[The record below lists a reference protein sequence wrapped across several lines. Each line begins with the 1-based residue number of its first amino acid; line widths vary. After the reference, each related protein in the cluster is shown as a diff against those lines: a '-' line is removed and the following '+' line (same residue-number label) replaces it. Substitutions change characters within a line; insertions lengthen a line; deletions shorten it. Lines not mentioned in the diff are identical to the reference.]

1 MNEQNMQR
9 LWSSLGQLDSNF
21 TRTFD
26 EFQQDM
32 QDEGKRRRLH
42 SSLGKLDPKFT
53 RTYEEFSQD
62 MGFTSAQEN
71 IQQARE
77 TAQQAVV
84 QTNNQQQQGLEFE
97 NIVRPQDYEGEQSFY
112 NLSNDELQL
121 QIANYNTE
129 REQKREAKRKE
140 IEKRD
145 NSFFGRLRDAM
156 SAGQTGD
163 YQLAHQRDEM
173 EVEAVTLTPQEEE
186 RFRRLTQEQAY
197 RRQGEGSEY
206 KQLGQSIVDA
216 QNRLNAIRERD
227 GKNIDTGGADAYLDK
242 AMKLYTAPSMYGN
255 SNGFKNWAVGLG
267 DQLSDYDTWTAG
279 VTEMSRAINLNSIV
293 DKLNKKEELTDREE
307 AELEAFLLYGAVQD
321 ARQYD
326 LSTGYTVGK
335 GTAESI
341 PFMVEMFLTAGA
353 GAAAKRGIIEVARR
367 SGNKMLAERIA
378 RAFGEKITGETTKKI
393 LGKDV
398 RRATL
403 EKVEQGVVERVG
415 RQIGEDVLMTAF
427 MPTTWASVNE
437 DAIDK
442 KLSGEDYGFGDFMR
456 TFAGSTI
463 ETGTE
468 HWGGKIVDKA
478 LGKVMPLDK
487 IWGKTRWGKLL
498 TNDFIQSPLG
508 ETGEE
513 YVGAIANY
521 IRSYDPFYSD
531 KSNEQLRQ
539 EARQMFSIDGFT
551 QTFLTVLPMSVL
563 GGAVNVGVAKHN
575 ISQYQKSKADVISL
589 LQQSGAT
596 EEQAANIVLQIEG
609 AENSQ
614 GFSEKI
620 AQTIKTLNLQYLEQ
634 HPDATEEDAKKY
646 FKQIDKILGKYF
658 QSAAFLNE
666 LSGELTTAY
675 NGLTDEQ
682 KQQVQKDFYNAI
694 EQQAQ
699 EADER
704 IKALMQ
710 AKREKQE
717 QPTESTQTAEP
728 AQVEEKVEPTQTPT
742 PTPTPAS
749 AQQPTAT
756 EEKKSDKPQRIE
768 LRTMQVIVD
777 GAPVNVNIGG
787 SAVIEE
793 DGSIDFTNPQ
803 NRRLYL
809 TDSEGKPLGS
819 SITPAVQ
826 EAINE
831 QLRQGKQQ
839 NNQPAQEQAVV
850 ETADET
856 PTVQEQLQAL
866 GEQQTEPLTPEA
878 QQAVAEQAEEQ
889 RVQGVFEE
897 VSAQVGQKGS
907 SALRSLTPEQK
918 FIWSWRKDGGSLEKA
933 IANAKAHIEEA
944 QKIKDIEEREYEQEQ
959 WQRLID
965 KYSQQA
971 PISEETTSPIASVQP
986 TEAPAQQPEVPAQE
1000 TVEPTPQQP
1009 AKTVEQAPVV
1019 EEEKP
1024 NNEEKVDED
1033 LEEQQKSSNF
1043 ASVGG
1048 HLQVNIT
1055 QNAGDDSGKPNRADK
1070 WYKKLFDKFRKK
1082 GWNEKDRTAYNQAL
1096 QTLRSEDSSA
1106 EDKAKATAT
1115 IDEIEKRRK
1124 VQMNA
1129 LVSEALRG
1137 IDGVSNVQV
1146 NGGIGVYVIPS
1157 DQQSGKEKGVEVIE
1171 YTFTIDADVTQES
1184 EEAFRAAMAA
1194 IAEATKQDSFIVNYT
1209 DETEAQQGK
1218 HEKSAQVYAKLKRPL
1233 TATEK
1238 AELTALFS
1246 EFGQGVTITDTEIM
1260 ASNFS
1265 ETNPLATDEFC
1276 ALATFLIENYS
1287 NGTPTTT
1294 LLHRGRTSAIDKFR
1308 TLEGVQIQNG
1318 GSGVSV
1324 RGILSN
1330 SPILRYNYS
1339 TYYAARESNNTTGER
1354 SNYWYYE
1361 WDDNGSHPKYPAYTA
1376 IEGRVPNTNIL
1387 VSDLQ
1392 QRLENVYV
1400 ETEAS
1405 PDGSASAT
1413 VSLEDDD
1420 IAILLHPVKNHY
1432 PLVKVAR
1439 VVEEDGKRVYREI
1452 GTDKILSTDKGFWS
1466 EMEKEVVEQDG
1477 KQYVL
1482 INNGEASSKR
1492 RAIAV
1497 NSTEAQLAEIN
1508 RLNISN
1514 NSGLKGLIE
1523 LTKPKA
1529 QTEQVNNA
1537 SPYPADDMLKT
1548 PLIKGQKITIKDI
1561 LTLHGD
1567 MRKNKNDI
1575 MVAYTVYEQI
1585 QDMCEKM
1592 AREKCA
1598 QTIGVDENGKPK
1610 YTEEQVADMKKQY
1623 VEDIIGGLRKFSSN
1637 WNTLVKQSSL
1647 NELLKEKAV
1656 LDFIDPQLIEA
1667 YWQLQKV
1674 IFGKEQTDGDIPSL
1688 IFNPNGWSIKG
1699 TNWYNVKKKSKA
1711 NPLGMDAN
1719 MIRYIQ
1725 IVASIAREVQDFV
1738 EGTDNENNLFDLN
1751 QRLNL
1756 PWQVTRE
1763 AIDENRQ
1770 QEDNKTQHST
1780 LIEKV
1785 RNAAND
1791 KELTSISQNLPD
1803 RYYIRQYIEYTGSG
1817 AHNASVGT
1825 TDRLMPDDVR
1835 EFWREM
1841 DAKARQ
1847 LGYASFV
1854 DVKDAHHIEHKASAM
1869 AVNVGDGRTGED
1881 NPKLAKET
1889 AEDDY
1894 ADERKRIAEE
1904 GSKTEY
1910 ERKQIEQQIA
1920 ELEKQNERK
1929 IEQALVARERGN
1941 TELADFIQSQQREIA
1956 QQLYALRK
1964 QLGIEYSIDE
1974 EQKQTAQRKA
1984 QGERTVEVLRKAGA
1998 NISII
2003 DEADINSI
2011 VGEGTV
2017 RELKDKGGVVYGF
2030 TDGKQIWVV
2039 SERINPNTPIH
2050 EHTHLW
2056 VATFAQLQPKKWAE
2070 IVEVLKQT
2078 PEWQAIMENDNYAD
2092 IRGDEQAVASEAMAR
2107 LTGEYWSDSF
2117 WGHTRLD
2124 DSIEQKTLSVRVRTA
2139 FRAFWEQ
2146 VCNWLDQK
2154 INRRDKEFED
2164 KLQYILQ
2171 MPMGQIIADFAESEN
2186 SVTFAPMK
2194 RTPIEDV
2201 TLDNIE
2207 QLANDIS
2214 NGKLLFERFSPQEQR
2229 GFTKGGRRHVVA
2241 SLLAGRSN
2249 SASPAYQERDDFKRE
2264 RQLGAAQ
2271 EKRIEEWSKQ
2281 DGCWYDNAD
2290 RQLQEQYGKPIA
2302 EGGEAVV
2309 HFDPS
2314 TGKAVKSIRLD
2325 YYVSPQLALDR
2336 ITLHNTLF
2344 PETALE
2350 VLGFGRDS
2358 DGNFCIIAE
2367 QPFVKGER
2375 MTEKEIQEYVEK
2387 LGFRLTEPR
2396 SWTYSNGDIY
2406 LSDLHDENVLRDKD
2420 GNIIVIDAD
2429 IRLNDKDNEMLRR
2442 HGATREV
2449 NQEAGLVATEQANLT
2464 EEEQSII
2471 ERAQKD
2477 GTFMLAPNGSPTNLN
2492 EKQWLQ
2498 VRTEAFKQW
2507 FGDWE
2512 KGEGSRVL
2520 DENGEP
2526 KVVYRGSK
2534 NANSF
2539 IFHSMYDDGSFW
2551 FTDNK
2556 QVAEHYA
2563 RKAADHELTQEEL
2576 DERGQPVFL
2585 NVRETTEYDA
2595 GGRNWEHISEQ
2606 PIYSVSDDEGNTRN
2620 FSTREEAEAYCR
2632 EQGLDPEVD
2641 IEENNGVSGYLAQEQ
2656 LQQGKDGVIFQNMI
2670 DGSARD
2676 NSDTPATIYVTKEN
2690 AQAKS
2695 ATLNNGEFDNDNPDI
2710 RFHIDGEE
2718 GALLDDNEPL
2728 LPAKRMSWLQQ
2739 KVNAW
2744 ADQANG
2750 IRLLQKQIGQIEG
2763 KKVSMAK
2770 DVREALEA
2778 KRSKIANTLTRFYN
2792 HQNKHLGES
2801 LRAVQKS
2808 IKKSGLWKRG
2818 TYDYYVNSDGVYAER
2833 KVSLI
2838 NVIEMYLMA
2847 KDTLER
2853 ISQDKEV
2860 RSPEL
2865 AFRLLQHLGLST
2877 KTEIETKEQQAAILQ
2892 QWVKKFESTIPTQQ
2906 IDALWKSVNE
2916 CTNFT
2921 LDVLKEGGLLGEIVY
2936 NDLKKSHFYVPERGF
2951 AQLESDE
2958 DVRNEVM
2965 GKKSG
2970 LKNRVKPEA
2979 LRAAHGGESMATD
2992 VIANLLNIAADAVMC
3007 AEENKVR
3014 QAAFNLLKEHPDACR
3029 RLGYPAAK
3037 QVWYVRDGFNEDGT
3051 PRYKAQIEQPSKEMI
3066 ERNKEVKELIRGY
3079 REDLELFKGNKA
3091 MQDHIRELIKD
3102 AERELLIVTRRNAG
3116 GAAVDRA
3123 GLAGEDIPKVLV
3135 TMPTENGDTQQYT
3148 MVFPNQREVANALN
3162 GVLSTKFSDSLIKS
3176 VGRFFSSMFTTYN
3189 PLFWSRNLPK
3199 DALFVLQKG
3208 TAERGLGYG
3217 AFFAAEMAR
3226 PATTILP
3233 ILEWVAHRDV
3243 DDREAGGV
3251 FSADGAIESEFR
3263 KFLEGGGNTGYTQM
3277 KDIEAFRKEAD
3288 RLVNG
3293 RNPVGVVFSFLF
3305 KEVPAALNEFSELW
3319 TRFAVY
3325 RATKAS
3331 LALENKTIRSIG
3343 RSAVDLKRTTEYSEE
3358 EIEAMALHDARNFTT
3373 NFNRRGAGGL
3383 IDFFNSMSM
3392 FANAAIQG
3400 ASGVYRTFEQGEW
3413 QKGIRGSL
3421 SLMAIPALLGYLCTM
3436 LTPDDDDDEKQIPDY
3451 IRQNNLV
3458 FLDKRVPLSYELI
3471 PWYRIGVNY
3480 ALMQQGRLSKT
3491 DGVENIALGFAEH
3504 ALPAPPAIANT
3515 IKTGI
3520 DCFVPETDFYTENP
3534 SGMEM
3539 VMNVLLPEF
3548 SRGFIELE
3556 HGKSW
3561 TGSNLRYA
3569 YAGDKP
3575 QWMFQDYESE
3585 LYKDISKMM
3594 YRIGKG
3600 DMENPSITINGRKM
3614 SDFKNVSPKEVHNF
3628 IGSIT
3633 PNGWQKIACYA
3644 WGLGKE
3650 IKLRDGEDYIQRKDK
3665 PFVRDFTIEQNTDM
3679 FRIGVSREMSA
3690 MVKEANENFTRIEGL
3705 REMSDKDA
3713 KKRIKQWDKLYKDYT
3728 QMRLKGKDMTES
3740 NLNAYRRRLE
3750 NTYKIHIDG
3759 NSVDALM
3766 HAYTMVMLQ
3775 EEIEMKGLNRTIDDV
3790 ERWRKKYENQ
3800 PSYIR

>member
-32 QDEGKRRRLH
+32 QDEGKRHRLH

-112 NLSNDELQL
+112 NLSNDELQQ

-140 IEKRD
+140 IEKRN

-206 KQLGQSIVDA
+206 QQLGQSIVNV

-242 AMKLYTAPSMYGN
+242 AMKLYSAPSIYGN

-367 SGNKMLAERIA
+367 SGNKILAERIA

-393 LGKDV
+393 LGKEV

-634 HPDATEEDAKKY
+634 HPDAIEEDVKKY
-646 FKQIDKILGKYF
+646 FKQIDNTLGKYF
-658 QSAAFLNE
+658 QSSAFLNE

-710 AKREKQE
+710 AKRETQE
-717 QPTESTQTAEP
+717 QPTESAQTAEP
-728 AQVEEKVEPTQTPT
+728 AQAEEKVEPTQTQ
-742 PTPTPAS
+742 TPAPTS

-756 EEKKSDKPQRIE
+756 EENKSGKPQRIE
-768 LRTMQVIVD
+768 QRTMQVIVD

-803 NRRLYL
+803 SRRLYL

-831 QLRQGKQQ
+831 QLRQEKQQ

-866 GEQQTEPLTPEA
+866 GEQQTELLTPEA
-878 QQAVAEQAEEQ
+878 QRAVAEQAEEQ
-889 RVQGVFEE
+889 RVLGVFDE

-965 KYSQQA
+965 KYSQQQA
-971 PISEETTSPIASVQP
+971 SISEETTSPIAPVQP
-986 TEAPAQQPEVPAQE
+986 TEAPAHQAESPVQKPEVPAQE
-1000 TVEPTPQQP
+1000 TVEPTPLQP

-1043 ASVGG
+1043 APVGG

-1096 QTLRSEDSSA
+1096 QTLRSEDSNA
-1106 EDKAKATAT
+1106 EDKAKAAAT
-1115 IDEIEKRRK
+1115 IDEIEKRRN

-1129 LVSEALRG
+1129 LVSEALKG

-1157 DQQSGKEKGVEVIE
+1157 DQQLGNEKSVEVIE

-1194 IAEATKQDSFIVNYT
+1194 IAEATKQDSFIVNYI
-1209 DETEAQQGK
+1209 DETEAQQDK
-1218 HEKSAQVYAKLKRPL
+1218 HEKSDQVYAKLKRPL

-1294 LLHRGRTSAIDKFR
+1294 LSHRGRTSAIDKFR

-1324 RGILSN
+1324 RGFLSN
-1330 SPILRYNYS
+1330 SPILRDNYS

-1439 VVEEDGKRVYREI
+1439 VVEEEDGKRVYREI

-1477 KQYVL
+1477 KQYVVVK
-1482 INNGEASSKR
+1482 NPKKSDGSR

-1497 NSTEAQLAEIN
+1497 NTTEAQLSEIN

-1514 NSGLKGLIE
+1514 SRGLKGLVE
-1523 LTKPKA
+1523 LKEGKA
-1529 QTEQVNNA
+1529 KSKNRIKDAETAVDLLN
-1537 SPYPADDMLKT
+1537 T
-1548 PLIKGQKITIKDI
+1548 PLIKGQNF
-1561 LTLHGD
+1561 TLKELLQLKNTY
-1567 MRKNKNDI
+1567 RKNANNNKVVYSIKEQINDI
-1575 MVAYTVYEQI
+1575 CTRLAAERLRQRGGSYSEEELAELRNVYV
-1585 QDMCEKM
+1585 DDVYNGLKSVVSKWNDFV
-1592 AREKCA
+1592 REYD
-1598 QTIGVDENGKPK
+1598 IDEYLQNDYYLAHIVPELISL
-1610 YTEEQVADMKKQY
+1610 YKQ
-1623 VEDIIGGLRKFSSN
+1623 LRK
-1637 WNTLVKQSSL
+1637 SL
-1647 NELLKEKAV
+1647 FDEPADKGISALL
-1656 LDFIDPQLIEA
+1656 
-1667 YWQLQKV
+1667 
-1674 IFGKEQTDGDIPSL
+1674 
-1688 IFNPNGWSIKG
+1688 NPNGWSRRDGLRI
-1699 TNWYNVKKKSKA
+1699 NKKKGA
-1711 NPLGMDAN
+1711 DTN
-1719 MIRYIQ
+1719 MLRYMQTVFEMVYQIQ
-1725 IVASIAREVQDFV
+1725 EAASDKK
-1738 EGTDNENNLFDLN
+1738 TTLNLFDIDNVLGFTALGSDLDSQKEEAQSQKAENKEREEIESKLSDALN
-1751 QRLNL
+1751 RI
-1756 PWQVTRE
+1756 T
-1763 AIDENRQ
+1763 
-1770 QEDNKTQHST
+1770 
-1780 LIEKV
+1780 
-1785 RNAAND
+1785 NATDD
-1791 KELTSISQNLPD
+1791 KELSKIMQNMYE
-1803 RYYIRQYIEYTGSG
+1803 RY
-1817 AHNASVGT
+1817 
-1825 TDRLMPDDVR
+1825 RLQSLYNFGELVPDDVR
-1835 EFWREM
+1835 TFWEELNKKSREFGYDDYEDLLM
-1841 DAKARQ
+1841 DHKFNRIDTD
-1847 LGYASFV
+1847 
-1854 DVKDAHHIEHKASAM
+1854 DVKAQM
-1869 AVNVGDGRTGED
+1869 AAR
-1881 NPKLAKET
+1881 L
-1889 AEDDY
+1889 DY
-1894 ADERKRIAEE
+1894 KD
-1904 GSKTEY
+1904 SKTED
-1910 ERKQIEQQIA
+1910 ESKQIEKQIA

-2039 SERINPNTPIH
+2039 SERMNPNTPIH

-2070 IVEVLKQT
+2070 IAEVLKQT

-2092 IRGDEQAVASEAMAR
+2092 IRGDEQAVASEVMAR
-2107 LTGEYWSDSF
+2107 LTSEYWSDSF

-2171 MPMGQIIADFAESEN
+2171 MPMGQIIADFAKSKN

-2201 TLDNIE
+2201 TLDNVE

-2214 NGKLLFERFSPQEQR
+2214 NGRLLFERFSPQEQR
-2229 GFTKGGRRHVVA
+2229 GFRQGGRKNVIA

-2309 HFDPS
+2309 YFDPS

-2344 PETALE
+2344 PNTALD

-2406 LSDLHDENVLRDKD
+2406 LSDLHDENVIRTPE
-2420 GNIIVIDAD
+2420 GNIAVIDAD

-2449 NQEAGLVATEQANLT
+2449 NQEAGLVGTEQANLT
-2464 EEEQSII
+2464 EEEQSIK
-2471 ERAQKD
+2471 EQAKAD

-2512 KGEGSRVL
+2512 KGEGSKVL

-2576 DERGQPVFL
+2576 DERVQPVFL
-2585 NVRETTEYDA
+2585 NVREATEYDA

-2690 AQAKS
+2690 TQAKS
-2695 ATLNNGEFDNDNPDI
+2695 AILNNGEFDNDNPDI

-2892 QWVKKFESTIPTQQ
+2892 QWVKKFEGTIPTQQ

-2965 GKKSG
+2965 SKKSG

-3066 ERNKEVKELIRGY
+3066 ERNEEVKELIRGY

-3102 AERELLIVTRRNAG
+3102 AEKELLIVTRRNAG

-3208 TAERGLGYG
+3208 TAERGFGYG

-3243 DDREAGGV
+3243 DDREAGSV

-3293 RNPVGVVFSFLF
+3293 RNPVSVVFSFLF

-3331 LALENKTIRSIG
+3331 LALENKTIRTIG

-3400 ASGVYRTFEQGEW
+3400 ASCVYRTFEQGEW

-3800 PSYIR
+3800 PSYMR